1 MYRRMAEPSHR
12 NRTLPN
18 IVAVLAVAA
27 AALFPA
33 VAPRQAH
40 ANTPFPQTGYSIWGP
55 FEQYFYAH
63 GGINQFGLPR
73 TSTFP
78 AGPGYDGQWFER
90 ALFTYDPTKPDPYKV
105 ELNLLGTMVA
115 AKRTG
120 EAPFVATTAATS
132 GQFFAETGHNLSD
145 KFLAYW
151 QSNGGLPIYGY
162 PISEPFMEQSKSD
175 GKMYLVQYFERN
187 RLEFHPELAGTKY
200 EIQLGL
206 LGSELLDAQG
216 GPAYFDKLGVGKIY
230 PPPTAAVVV
239 PGGGLVNSPNAG
251 TPEPVDTTI
260 PPAPALVSTDKP
272 ELYSTDFSNSDLS
285 DWVPAASYNPNA
297 GSPAAW
303 NVQDGVLHQSGA
315 VGDGDVSSDALL
327 VTKRNDFSDLSLE
340 TYLYPTGG
348 ESIGTVLRW
357 SPQGYYAV
365 RLYIAAPNA
374 QPKAELLL
382 VTPTGGKVLAEA
394 QSWPGFTTRQW
405 TLVKFSAHGNQL
417 SVEIDGQPVMQA
429 TDSTLTSGSIG
440 LYSYADGTAY
450 FDNLRASIN

>member
-1 MYRRMAEPSHR
+1 MFRRNAESPHR
-12 NRTLPN
+12 HPAIAIFL
-18 IVAVLAVAA
+18 AVLTLAA
-27 AALFPA
+27 AAVSPA
-33 VAPRQAH
+33 LSPRQAH
-40 ANTPFPQTGYSIWGP
+40 ANTPFPETGYSMWGP

-63 GGINQFGLPR
+63 GGLAQFGMAR

-105 ELNLLGTMVA
+105 ELNLLGTMAA

-120 EAPFVATTAATS
+120 EAPFLPTTAGRS
-132 GQFFAETGHNLSD
+132 GQFFPETSHNLSD

-175 GKMYLVQYFERN
+175 GKMYLVQYFQRN
-187 RLEFHPELAGTKY
+187 RLELHPELAGTKY

-216 GPAYFDKLGVGKIY
+216 GPAAFDKLGVGKIY

-251 TPEPVDTTI
+251 TPGPVDNTI
-260 PPAPALVSTDKP
+260 PPAPALASTDKP
-272 ELYSTDFSNSDLS
+272 ELYSTDFSSSDLS
-285 DWVPAASYNPNA
+285 DWVPAASYNPTA

-303 NVQDGVLHQSGA
+303 SVQDGVLHQSGSI
-315 VGDGDVSSDALL
+315 GDGDVSSDALL
-327 VTKRNDFSDLSLE
+327 VTNRSDFSDLSLE

-365 RLYIAAPNA
+365 RLYLAAPNT

-382 VTPTGGKVLAEA
+382 ITPDWRQSPCPGAVLARLHHKTMDLGEI
-394 QSWPGFTTRQW
+394 QRSRQ
-405 TLVKFSAHGNQL
+405 
-417 SVEIDGQPVMQA
+417 P
-429 TDSTLTSGSIG
+429 
-440 LYSYADGTAY
+440 ADGRNQRPARHASHGRHL
-450 FDNLRASIN
+450 DLRQHRTLQLRRRHSLLRQPQG

>member
-1 MYRRMAEPSHR
+1 MFRRSAESSHR
-12 NRTLPN
+12 NRALPT
-18 IVAVLAVAA
+18 ILALLTMAA
-27 AALFPA
+27 AALSPA
-33 VAPRQAH
+33 FSPSQAH
-40 ANTPFPQTGYSIWGP
+40 ATTPFPQTGYSMWGP
-55 FEQYFYAH
+55 FEQYYNAH
-63 GGINQFGLPR
+63 GGIAQFGMAR

-90 ALFTYDPTKPDPYKV
+90 ALFTYNPSKPDPYKV
-105 ELNLLGTMVA
+105 ELDLLGTKAA
-115 AKRTG
+115 AKRMG
-120 EAPFVATTAATS
+120 EAPFLPTTAGRG
-132 GQFFAETGHNLSD
+132 GQFFPETSHNLSD

-187 RLEFHPELAGTKY
+187 RLELHPELAGTQY

-251 TPEPVDTTI
+251 TPGPVDTTI
-260 PPAPALVSTDKP
+260 PPAPALVPTDKP
-272 ELYSTDFSNSDLS
+272 ELYSTDFSSSDLS
-285 DWVPAASYNPNA
+285 DWVPAASYNPTA

-303 NVQDGVLHQSGA
+303 SVQNGVLHQSGA

-327 VTKRNDFSDLSLE
+327 VTKRSDFSDLSLE

-365 RLYIAAPNA
+365 RLYLAAPNT

-382 VTPTGGKVLAEA
+382 ITPTGGKVLAQA
-394 QSWPGFTTRQW
+394 DSWTGFTTKQW
-405 TLVKFSAHGNQL
+405 TLVKFSAHGSQL
-417 SVEIDGQPVMQA
+417 TVEIDGQPVMQA
-429 TDSTLTSGSIG
+429 TDSTLTTGSLG